1 MTEQI
6 WVAVLGSGNGGLT
19 FAGDLTLAGFPVT
32 LFDLP
37 RFEESLA
44 PIREKGGIEMA
55 GVCRTGFAKLNT
67 ITADIEEALEGAKV
81 IIIAIPSAGHEE
93 FAKVCAPHLK
103 EGQIIVLNPGYTL
116 GAVVFIHVLIDEGV
130 DVDKLIVG
138 DTASLLY
145 ATRKYLPNRVFCWG
159 VKSKLPFAAF
169 PATKTKEALDVLNKV
184 YVQKDSQEGILYPV
198 ENVLMTGL
206 VNSNPAYHVPM
217 MILKAVDIELG
228 EEPYSKCVHSP
239 ARNRMREAISRE
251 FLALQKALEFKPLS
265 HSYVLNKLMYPPG
278 SAIIEEVAVDPSRD
292 SDKKP
297 EWAKSEYQVGQ
308 YASNTGKNLLT
319 MRYLT
324 EDIPYAFVPLSD
336 LGRML
341 NVPTPVI
348 DACIT
353 IASTITRIDFRKEG
367 RTARKLGINYFTKE
381 ELLHYVNV
389 GRALPEQQ

>member
-1 MTEQI
+1 MTEKI
-6 WVAVLGSGNGGLT
+6 NVTVMGSGNGGLT

-32 LFDLP
+32 LFELP
-37 RFEESLA
+37 RFQEGLA
-44 PIREKGGIEMA
+44 PIRENGGVEMA
-55 GVCRTGFAKLNT
+55 GVCRTGFAKLNR
-67 ITADIEEALEGAKV
+67 ITTDIQEALEEAMV
-81 IIIAIPSAGHEE
+81 IIIAIPSMGHEE
-93 FAKVCAPHLK
+93 FAKVCAPYLK

-116 GAVVFIHVLIDEGV
+116 GAMVFTHVLIDEGV

-138 DTASLLY
+138 ETASLLY

-169 PATKTKEALDVLNKV
+169 PATRTKQALDVLNKV
-184 YVQKDSQEGILYPV
+184 YLQKDTNEEILYQV
-198 ENVLMTGL
+198 ENVLLTGL

-251 FLALQKALEFKPLS
+251 FLALQKVFGFKPLS
-265 HSYVLNKLMYPPG
+265 HSYVLNELMYPPG
-278 SAIIEEVAVDPSRD
+278 SAIIKEVANNPAGD

-297 EWAKSEYQVGQ
+297 EWAKSEHQVGQ

-324 EDIPYAFVPLSD
+324 EDIPYSFVPLSD
-336 LGRML
+336 LGYML
-341 NVPTPVI
+341 DVPTPVI
-348 DACIT
+348 NACIT
-353 IASTITRIDFRKEG
+353 IAETITGIDFRTEG
-367 RTARKLGINYFTKE
+367 RTARKLGINHFTKD
-381 ELLHYVNV
+381 ELLHYVNY
-389 GRALPEQQ
+389 GHALPKR